1 MNTKIIQNWPEFD
14 SLETEWNELLS
25 RSHADAIFLRWE
37 WIRAWIDAVGKTL
50 RPFVVCARD
59 PGGRLCGLAP
69 LYLSEFRLG
78 GVIPYRALRVMGDYA
93 SGADYLDWIIREDCE
108 QEATLAI
115 VKTLDGA
122 KDRWDCIWVPNVS
135 GWNGACER
143 ISSACEQE
151 GFFLHERPRDFSSF
165 ELPKSIDAYLRS
177 QSQNMRQQVKGDMKR
192 VLGRNGI
199 SISRCGSEEELSD
212 FLEALFKL
220 HYLRW
225 KQAGELGTFRR
236 KPAEERFYRLFA
248 PVALRKG
255 WLRISGLKEQ
265 GEFKAVQLGYVY
277 RNVFHQMQEGFDPEY
292 VRGAGNVLRAR
303 VIEECITE
311 GIEVYDFLGEMTEHK
326 RRWLAKERTGHDLF
340 IGNRNIRSRL
350 LFWKEV
356 WPTGRYL
363 RPAGIPGTATR

>member
-1 MNTKIIQNWPEFD
+1 MNTKIVRNWPEFD
-14 SLETEWNELLS
+14 SLEADWNELLS
-25 RSHADAIFLRWE
+25 RSKANAIFLRWE
-37 WIRAWIDAVGKTL
+37 WIRAWVDAAGKTL

-59 PGGRLCGLAP
+59 SGGRLCGLAP

-78 GVIPYRALRVMGDYA
+78 GVIPYRALRVMGDYG
-93 SGADYLDWIIREDCE
+93 SGADYLDWIMREDCQ

-115 VKTLDGA
+115 MKTLDGA
-122 KDRWDCIWVPNVS
+122 KDQWDCIWVPNVS
-135 GWNGACER
+135 GWTGAFER

-151 GFFLHERPRDFSSF
+151 RFFLHERPRDFSSF
-165 ELPKSIDAYLRS
+165 ELPNSMEAYLRS

-199 SISRCGSEEELSD
+199 SISHCRSEEELSD

-236 KPAEERFYRLFA
+236 KPVEERFYRLFT
-248 PVALRKG
+248 PVALRNG

-292 VRGAGNVLRAR
+292 VRGAGNVLRAK

-311 GIEVYDFLGEMTEHK
+311 GIGVYDFLGEMTEHK
-326 RRWLAKERTGHDLF
+326 RRWRAKERTGHDLF
-340 IGNRNIRSRL
+340 IGNRNLRNRL

-356 WPTGRYL
+356 WPTGQYL
-363 RPAGIPGTATR
+363 RPAGSLEGR